1 LLKKRHT
8 VGDYAVD
15 LYPANGRFYYTVTR
29 LGSNDLLS
37 VGDQLT
43 EAAAIAQAEWVIKE
57 FGEVNERAQSA

>member
-1 LLKKRHT
+1 M

-29 LGSNDLLS
+29 QGSADLLS

-43 EAAAIAQAEWVIKE
+43 EAAAMAQAEWVIRE
-57 FGEVNERAQSA
+57 FGRVDKTAQSA